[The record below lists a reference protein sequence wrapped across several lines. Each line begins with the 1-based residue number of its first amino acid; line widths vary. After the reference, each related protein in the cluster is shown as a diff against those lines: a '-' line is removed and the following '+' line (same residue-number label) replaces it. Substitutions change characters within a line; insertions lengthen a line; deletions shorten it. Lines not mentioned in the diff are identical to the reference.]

1 MSSVQP
7 PRDTHS
13 GKRALLNHPGPGD
26 PDEQTPYS
34 SYLCSEVLH
43 TLQMPLSDSPAE
55 PAFMVNAQVM
65 ELYFGLI
72 VHEVRT
78 AQGELRSQQLGRATA
93 TLSRT
98 AAHFRALNGNWLSL
112 SWMTPVDF
120 GPIQR
125 GIAKVHGRQQ
135 FSALQSW
142 MFRWMAFL
150 LGSRST
156 DGLASLEGTPTR
168 LRELREAL
176 GQPTLYDDVL
186 GLLARSGYPISADR
200 LQRDFA
206 APYVPHPEVGE
217 VWRTV
222 YQTPGEHG
230 EIFALGETLADVAEE
245 FTTWKYRHLMSVRRT
260 FGNRDGYFGEP
271 TVAWLSPTLDE
282 IPFPELWTARA
293 AVE

>member
-1 MSSVQP
+1 MSSVQRP
-7 PRDTHS
+7 HDTHN
-13 GKRALLNHPGPGD
+13 GKRMLLNHPGPGD

-34 SYLCSEVLH
+34 SYLRSEVLH
-43 TLQMPLSDSPAE
+43 TLQMPLSDSAAE

-72 VHEVRT
+72 VHEMRT
-78 AQGELRSQQLGRATA
+78 AQGELRSQRLDRATA
-93 TLSRT
+93 TLRRT

-125 GIAKVHGRQQ
+125 GIAEVHGRRQ

-142 MFRWMAFL
+142 MFRWMAIL

-156 DGLASLEGTPTR
+156 DGLVSLEGTPTR

-176 GQPTLYDDVL
+176 GHPTLYDDVL
-186 GLLARSGYPISADR
+186 GLLAQNGYLIPVAC

-206 APYVPHPEVGE
+206 APYAPHPAVGE
-217 VWRTV
+217 VWRMV
-222 YQTPGEHG
+222 YQDPAEY
-230 EIFALGETLADVAEE
+230 EEFFALGETLADIAEE